1 VERVAEETKMRGI
14 ARIGRRATF
23 ALLASVA
30 ALSAAG
36 AARTAEL
43 GFVERAVQLP
53 GTDVVLSGVEF
64 VPAAT
69 RLESERRAAIV
80 LLHGCGGMGD
90 SRGALTLRHR
100 DWAERFARWGLVV
113 LVLDSF
119 APRGLRSI
127 CELERRPIQPW
138 RERTADAYAALDHLV
153 ARNDVDPDAVLV
165 LGWSHGA
172 STVMGVV
179 RPQAPGRRAEGPR
192 FKAAVA
198 FYPGCAAPLAQPHY
212 RATMPLL
219 ILHGAADDWTPA
231 APCLELARRSA
242 DAAYPPRTVVY
253 PDAHHGFDGL
263 AAPVRRLPNVYNPGA
278 PGNRGAHV
286 GTHEAARRLAIEE
299 VRLFVQARLGR
310 RLPADGD

>member
-1 VERVAEETKMRGI
+1 MRGM
-14 ARIGRRATF
+14 ARIGRLATF
-23 ALLASVA
+23 ALLASAA

-36 AARTAEL
+36 AAQTAER
-43 GFVERAVQLP
+43 GFVARAVQLP
-53 GTDVVLSGVEF
+53 GTDVVLSAVEF

-69 RLESERRAAIV
+69 RPESERHPAIV

-90 SRGALTLRHR
+90 SRGALTPRHR

-127 CELERRPIQPW
+127 CELERRPIRPW

-165 LGWSHGA
+165 LGWSHGG
-172 STVMGVV
+172 STVMGIA
-179 RPQAPGRRAEGPR
+179 RPQAPGRRTEGPR
-192 FKAAVA
+192 FKAAIA
-198 FYPGCAAPLAQPHY
+198 FYPGCAAPLAQPQY

-231 APCLELARRSA
+231 APCLELAQRSA
-242 DAAYPPRTVVY
+242 GTVFALRTVVY
-253 PDAHHGFDGL
+253 PDAHHGFD
-263 AAPVRRLPNVYNPGA
+263 APATPLRLLPNVYNPGV

-299 VRLFVQARLGR
+299 VRLFVQAQLGR
-310 RLPADGD
+310 RLPADGE